1 MGEAGGVSEFLYYE
15 SKFKTKT
22 KNFFGRGVEGGGGGG
37 GGRVVS
43 EFFSQSRNLKNK
55 K

>member
-1 MGEAGGVSEFLYYE
+1 MNFFIMNPNL
-15 SKFKTKT
+15 KQKK
-22 KNFFGRGVEGGGGGG
+22 KNFFGRGVEGGGGG
-37 GGRVVS
+37 VVS

>member
-1 MGEAGGVSEFLYYE
+1 M
-15 SKFKTKT
+15 
-22 KNFFGRGVEGGGGGG
+22 NFFIMNPNLKQKQKIFLAGEWRGGGGGG